1 MDFLNKAYR
10 QVADLFLSMTP
21 AARITAGLLLVV
33 IVVSLVLLFRLR
45 NSGDGEYL
53 FGGRDFSQ
61 SELGAMETA
70 FAKSGLK
77 DSEIVGFRMRVPRA
91 QKDLYLAALAEGN
104 SLPPG
109 FADFEQQAAEATS
122 PFESRQQQEKRWKL
136 SVQNK
141 IASVIAANP
150 EIESATV
157 QLDEQR
163 SGGLHGKVEKTA
175 LVAVKPLGNR
185 HIDDELARNIRN
197 AMSGAVAGLDR
208 GSVTVYDMNAGK
220 TWTAV
225 GEDGRANA
233 SESAYAS
240 HKAMY
245 ERMWREKIVTTLA
258 YLPGVIVGVNVDL
271 DPKLDSQ
278 QNSRKYDPQPVAVST
293 SESDENS
300 TSTDKGPAGRPGA
313 ASNGVSNSSAVVQA
327 QPASQNEFTRTT
339 AQQHSLAS
347 TTELKTTEAGL
358 TPTKVGAVINIPSS
372 YFAKVWREQH
382 PTPDGEEPATPDAA
396 ELSKIEIET
405 TKKIEEQVARLLPSL
420 PAGEDQY
427 PQVVVKTYQDLP
439 APAMEEPSTTNKA
452 LLWFAA
458 HWQTVGM
465 TLVGLV
471 SLIVLR
477 GMVRSAA
484 TRTPQIEPAR
494 SIAMPEVPD
503 ETETEESAP
512 APVLK
517 RRFRST
523 GPTLR
528 DELTSMVKE
537 DPDTAANVLRNWI
550 GDAA

>member
-33 IVVSLVLLFRLR
+33 VVVSLVLMFRFR
-45 NSGDGEYL
+45 NSGEGEYL

-70 FAKSGLK
+70 FAKAGLK
-77 DSEIVGFRMRVPRA
+77 ESEIVGFRMRVPRL
-91 QKDLYLAALAEGN
+91 QKDLYLAALVEGN
-104 SLPPG
+104 AQPPG
-109 FADFEQQAAEATS
+109 FADVEQVAAEASS
-122 PFESRQQQEKRWKL
+122 PFESRQQQETRL
-136 SVQNK
+136 K
-141 IASVIAANP
+141 IARQSKIAGVVAGIP

-185 HIDDELARNIRN
+185 YLDDELARTIRN
-197 AMSGAVAGLDR
+197 ATSGAVAGLDR
-208 GSVTVYDMNAGK
+208 RNVTVLDINAGK
-220 TWTAV
+220 TWSAM
-225 GEDGRANA
+225 GEDGRASA

-245 ERMWREKIVTTLA
+245 ERMWRDKIVAMLA
-258 YLPGVIVGVNVDL
+258 YLPGVIVGVNVEL
-271 DPKLDSQ
+271 DPKLNSQ
-278 QNSRKYDPQPVAVST
+278 QNSRKIDPQAIAVST
-293 SESDENS
+293 QESDE
-300 TSTDKGPAGRPGA
+300 TSTASDAGPAGRPGA
-313 ASNGVSNSSAVVQA
+313 ASNGVSNSSAVVQT
-327 QPASQNEFTRTT
+327 QPSGTNEFARATS
-339 AQQHSLAS
+339 QQQSVVS
-347 TTELKTTEAGL
+347 TTDLKTTEAGL
-358 TPTKVGAVINIPSS
+358 TPTKVGAVINVPSS
-372 YFAKVWREQH
+372 YFVKVWREQH
-382 PTPDGEEPATPDAA
+382 PTPEGEEPAAPDSA
-396 ELSKIEIET
+396 ELSKIEAET

-427 PQVVVKTYQDLP
+427 PLVVVKTYQDLP
-439 APAMEEPSTTNKA
+439 APAIEEPSTTNKA
-452 LLWFAA
+452 LIWFAA

-477 GMVRSAA
+477 GMIRSAA
-484 TRTPQIEPAR
+484 TRMPQEEPAR
-494 SIAMPEVPD
+494 LVATPEIAD
-503 ETETEESAP
+503 ETESEETP
-512 APVLK
+512 PEPVLK